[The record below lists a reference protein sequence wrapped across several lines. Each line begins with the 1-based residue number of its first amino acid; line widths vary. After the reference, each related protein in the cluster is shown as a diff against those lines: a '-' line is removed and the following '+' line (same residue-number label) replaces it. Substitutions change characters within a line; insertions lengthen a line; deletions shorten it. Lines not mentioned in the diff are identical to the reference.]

1 MKKLFRAI
9 YRRIIK
15 FLRWLKILPRGK
27 KIVVFARKND
37 VNLGD
42 VIIGDAVTWMLKKLS
57 KQSAQTSGNTVSTVS
72 LSMQDNEHISE
83 ICRENDVV
91 VFPGGGIN
99 SKKFSGRIDNI
110 LSRCKPDT
118 EIFFNATGI
127 SKDIKKKKTIYQNVT
142 KTFNDERVKQITTRG
157 DFETAKGLITTPKKY
172 PCELVLDP
180 GIWAGEV
187 YNIQR
192 DPNAEKIGLG
202 IIRPEI
208 FEEQKTGIEQDEI
221 FTIYKGL
228 IEELENRG
236 YKWSLFCNGTE
247 PDYEYGEQLLDTLGI
262 DKETHLEERPTKAKQ
277 LVKIISEYKAVI
289 AARFHAN
296 IVSTALDIPSVALV
310 WNTKMDAF
318 SELIGCPE
326 RYIHGRETMMDPAAV
341 VDIMEKAMEE
351 GYNRDLI
358 ETQKKKTLQT
368 MKNIVK

>member
-1 MKKLFRAI
+1 MGIFKKSHSN
-9 YRRIIK
+9 K
-15 FLRWLKILPRGK
+15 N
-27 KIVVFARKND
+27 IVIFARKND
-37 VNLGD
+37 TNLGD
-42 VIIGDAVTWMLKKLS
+42 VIIGDAVEFLLKQLS
-57 KQSAQTSGNTVSTVS
+57 NKKHNKDNNITIANLS
-72 LSMQDNEHISE
+72 LKDNDKISE
-83 ICRENDVV
+83 ICRANDVV

-110 LSRCKPDT
+110 INLCNPDT
-118 EIFFNATGI
+118 EIFFNATGV
-127 SKDIKKKKTIYQNVT
+127 SKTIT
-142 KTFNDERVKQITTRG
+142 KNKVISETILKFFNDERVKQITTRG
-157 DFETAKGLITTPKKY
+157 DLKTAKKLITTEKKY

-208 FEEQKTGIEQDEI
+208 FEEQKAGIKPDEI

-228 IEELENRG
+228 IEELESRG

-247 PDYEYGEQLLDTLGI
+247 PDYEFGEQLLDTLGI

-318 SELIGCPE
+318 SELIGCTE
-326 RYIHGRETMMDPAAV
+326 RYIHGRETMMNPAAV

-351 GYNRDLI
+351 GYNKDLI